1 MAQPE
6 FPKDSKESLKTIL
19 SQTGRNTLRVAAYLP
34 ISMLIGFSLMI
45 LWFRK
50 NGGYKAIILSDKS

>member
-6 FPKDSKESLKTIL
+6 FPKDSKEPLKTVL
-19 SQTGRNTLRVAAYLP
+19 SQTGRSTLRVAAYLP
-34 ISMLIGFSLMI
+34 ISMLIGFSLML

-50 NGGYKAIILSDKS
+50 NGGYKPIILSEKR